1 MYVDGLPIIESAV
14 GYGALGTR
22 GSLGYDDQLVR
33 VGEEAKNHALSAHAP
48 SRLTF
53 FCGGEYQRF
62 VCKVA
67 INDDVADQQTSA
79 DFSVWADGRLA
90 AVATQVRA
98 GDSPREISADIAGAQ
113 RLCLTAQTIQWPFC
127 HSVWVDPEVTRDAP
141 SQNWSDALGRVAVQS
156 PPAAIDLDYCIATVV
171 SAGYE
176 HLLEGLLASLERHQW
191 PSKTRVVVFNIDDD
205 ARCAATIAKY
215 GAYAI
220 PCGLLARRNASL
232 KSVLYSVA
240 SLVPARYYLCLDAD
254 TLILGDLRT
263 IFDAIDA
270 HPPDTILVARDAFLK
285 QGSLISQLREHYRG
299 EDRDLGTLLGRVT
312 EESNYDMLVNDGVFA
327 GSRFAML
334 ALDNL
339 IRNMPHAAAW
349 VDFYADHGWRNQ
361 FIFNLALARL
371 RCGVELDW
379 RYNLQMHVNDPQL
392 ATSEGWPRATWRG
405 QTAHVLHFC
414 GWGRNKYPVWRKQIA
429 G

>member
-1 MYVDGLPIIESAV
+1 MYLDGLPIIESAV

-22 GSLGYDDQLVR
+22 GSLGYDGLMVR
-33 VGEEAKNHALSAHAP
+33 VGGAPDGHALSAHAP

-53 FCGGEYQRF
+53 FCGGEYERF

-67 INDDVADQQTSA
+67 INDDAADKQTSA

-98 GDSPREISADIAGAQ
+98 GDSPREISANITGAQ
-113 RLCLTAQTIQWPFC
+113 QLCLTAHTIQWPFC
-127 HSVWVDPEVTRDAP
+127 HSVWIEPEVTRDAAHR
-141 SQNWSDALGRVAVQS
+141 WSDALGRVEVPS
-156 PPAAIDLDYCIATVV
+156 PPDKIEVDYCIATVV
-171 SAGYE
+171 STGYE
-176 HLLEGLLASLERHQW
+176 HLLDGLLTTLASQPW
-191 PSKTRVVVFNIDDD
+191 PSQTRVVVFNIDDD

-215 GAYAI
+215 GAQAI
-220 PCGLLARRNASL
+220 PCKLIARRNASI

-254 TLILGDLRT
+254 TLILDDLRP
-263 IFDAIDA
+263 IFAAIDA

-285 QGSLISQLREHYRG
+285 QDRLANQLREHYRG
-299 EDRDLGTLLGRVT
+299 DDRDLGTLLGRAS
-312 EESNYDMLVNDGVFA
+312 EEGNYNLLVNDGVFA

-339 IRNMPHAAAW
+339 IRNMSHAAAW
-349 VDFYADHGWRNQ
+349 VDFYQDHGWRNQ

-379 RYNLQMHVNDPQL
+379 RYNLQMHMRDPQP
-392 ATSEGWPRATWRG
+392 ATIDGRPRATWRG

-414 GWGRNKYPVWRKQIA
+414 GWGRNKYSDWRKQIA